1 MTTRDKITY
10 NPDGT
15 VTKRITN
22 PDGTVTVSKNRV
34 RDPKPE
40 MQPQKV
46 QDEDDWSHGLHPEE
60 RPISGDSAVLR
71 RWERAEEHRLR
82 RLGGHDGGPQPGD
95 IRSEADVKRLAKR
108 RLNEAFRKLRR
119 DSRGS
124 WTQAGNKLAAEALG
138 KMTPEERED
147 YFQSALMGGGETGV
161 AEFDDLYS
169 DNYRTEL
176 ENEFTTKYTDALYST
191 PDAEA
196 DRQAFGGL
204 TVADPDGAT
213 RSVVD
218 VLAEDRISA
227 AHFLETTGQRMTGD
241 ADQDQRLYWSG
252 VATTTL
258 NDAGQPL
265 FTPEN
270 LDNIRSESD
279 FWKALGE
286 DQLGVE
292 GITDRAGYQAAV
304 DKRNAEVNQKFREVT
319 GQDMT
324 GDAALDQRL
333 YWYGVAKNTL
343 DASGQSVFTMVQ
355 KANIHTESDFWKALG
370 KNQLGVE
377 GITDQA
383 GYQAAVDKHNALV
396 PMLQDVALAEYREDL
411 KWDKDI
417 AEQWSDRLAP
427 SLRDVA
433 LADYR
438 ENLKSDRDIAKE
450 WSDRLA
456 PSLRDVALAD
466 YRENLKS
473 DRDIAEQWSD
483 RLSPSLR
490 DIALADHREN
500 LKSDQEIAEERSD
513 SPVARAIWL
522 EEMGYGDSDE
532 MTDQVADAL
541 WMRVYPDYLDQA
553 RQWLDQK
560 KQTERTADILSQ
572 VRRGDLSNIDEAGTV
587 WRVGNDGSWQ
597 APVNL
602 AELYKKTS
610 PLTPAPTQPRNL
622 SARAAHKTVVRRK
635 LEDDAEFIQQLTNH
649 PDYVVQVHS
658 VEGIPIKGPKDF
670 TEVLVDKKSLQTIGQ
685 TGLHGNSL
693 GLWLAQD
700 FGFVEPTPADLG
712 VTLGGRFPRHSSI
725 GTVVLKEIAKTHP
738 ESYGGATVL
747 PGESATTSEI
757 VLAMLEAG
765 LIAAPLAKPAV
776 TTIGTGG
783 RLAWQFPSKVA
794 KGFTYR
800 NPLTGEIMQQPYVVR
815 SSGVAV
821 PDVIPTVK
829 LGGRG
834 TDFIPITDQ
843 TFYRAQGEL
852 TDIGL
857 GGNINIGKTQY
868 LGRGGQ
874 LSELPTSGYFA
885 DDAVAGTGQGF
896 RQGAPEITVIEYGG
910 PFAVTERALVNMP
923 VRVARPGQIRAG
935 NKALRFDMDPE
946 DYIPDFDTVP
956 VGEKDWGKIKPTS
969 AEMDDFYQNVPAGSS
984 VMPGQ
989 GVGGQRFVS
998 PMVLDPQTQV
1008 GPLGPS
1014 ATVRVQRV
1022 YDVSPSGLAVPAPRL
1037 AALPAQQAGFPV
1049 PPTGTGAGLALAGAP
1064 RGGFGTA
1071 PESASPTFQNSFA
1084 PVPFS
1089 HIPAIRQG
1097 AGTWQSL
1104 LPGLAPTTGPDLGVA
1119 PEPAPAALSQGAIAP
1134 EPGTAFAPSSVPETV
1149 PTRELAVRQSLG
1161 QDVDLVT
1168 SIPQPPPMPVPQIT
1182 TLNWALSPAPFTQPG
1197 SLGQFGGGRLG
1208 QPYEPHAPRP
1218 PSGRPPPPKGPPL
1231 PRPGVRPSGSGYWPG
1246 LGSSPQGYPQE
1257 VAVVLPPTVAVI
1269 DLATGIERRHLTG
1282 ADRDVSLLVTQVGPT
1297 PRPNR
1302 ELIGPHVDV
1311 LTDQD
1316 GRVGRREA
1324 KPVHH
1329 RVRAPRPQPS
1339 AAAKPKSGGQPRA
1352 QRLPSGP
1359 RIPRQIRQFARQA
1372 NRNRR

>member
-1 MTTRDKITY
+1 MPIRTE
-10 NPDGT
+10 
-15 VTKRITN
+15 RITN
-22 PDGTVTVSKNRV
+22 PDGTVTVKQTSGINVKH
-34 RDPKPE
+34 
-40 MQPQKV
+40 
-46 QDEDDWSHGLHPEE
+46 EDDWDSDEPHPKE
-60 RPISGDSAVLR
+60 RPVGNSRLEDKWDKAEKDR
-71 RWERAEEHRLR
+71 RR
-82 RLGGHDGGPQPGD
+82 RLSGHDGGPQQGD
-95 IRSEADVKRLAKR
+95 VGSESDANTAAQTRLRQAR
-108 RLNEAFRKLRR
+108 HALTGDPA
-119 DSRGS
+119 GS
-124 WTQAGNKLAAEALG
+124 WSQAGSQRAAEAWD
-138 KMTPEERED
+138 KMKPDERGN
-147 YFQSALMGGGETGV
+147 YFQSFLMGGADTGR
-161 AEFDDLYS
+161 ASFADLYS
-169 DNYRTEL
+169 TDYRAKRDSDF
-176 ENEFTTKYTDALYST
+176 NVKYQEALYST
-191 PDAEA
+191 PDPLA
-196 DRQAFGGL
+196 DERAFQGYSFTG
-204 TVADPDGAT
+204 DDGES
-213 RSVVD
+213 RSVLD
-218 VLAEDRISA
+218 VLAEDRKTA
-227 AHFLETTGQRMTGD
+227 ADFFEHTGQRMTT
-241 ADQDQRLYWSG
+241 DQTVDTPLYWGATAAG
-252 VATTTL
+252 VEDETGNRLLTEEQA
-258 NDAGQPL
+258 D
-265 FTPEN
+265 
-270 LDNIRSESD
+270 DVRSEAD
-279 FWKALGE
+279 LWGVLGRV
-286 DQLGVE
+286 QLGVE
-292 GITDRAGYQAAV
+292 GITTREGYEAAV
-304 DKRNAEVNQKFREVT
+304 VDYNAEVQSDNEASVR
-319 GQDMT
+319 
-324 GDAALDQRL
+324 R
-333 YWYGVAKNTL
+333 YG
-343 DASGQSVFTMVQ
+343 
-355 KANIHTESDFWKALG
+355 H
-370 KNQLGVE
+370 
-377 GITDQA
+377 
-383 GYQAAVDKHNALV
+383 
-396 PMLQDVALAEYREDL
+396 LQDVALAEYREDF
-411 KWDKDI
+411 KWDKEI
-417 AEQWSDRLAP
+417 AKEWSDRLAP
-427 SLRDVA
+427 SLRDIA
-433 LADYR
+433 LADHR
-438 ENLKSDRDIAKE
+438 ETLKSDRDIAKE
-450 WSDRLA
+450 WSDRLS
-456 PSLRDVALAD
+456 PSLRDIALAD
-466 YRENLKS
+466 HRENLKS

-553 RQWLDQK
+553 RQWLDQQ

-622 SARAAHKTVVRRK
+622 SARAAHETVVRRK

-658 VEGIPIKGPKDF
+658 VEGIPVKGPKDF

-725 GTVVLKEIAKTHP
+725 GTVLLKEIAKTHP

-757 VLAMLEAG
+757 ALAMLEAG

-776 TTIGTGG
+776 TTLGTAG
-783 RLAWQFPSKVA
+783 RLALQFPGKVA

-800 NPLTGEIMQQPYVVR
+800 NPLTGEIMQQPYAVPPSR
-815 SSGVAV
+815 VAV
-821 PDVIPTVK
+821 PDVIPTIK

-857 GGNINIGKTQY
+857 GGNINIGQTHF
-868 LGRGGQ
+868 LGQGGQ

-885 DDAVAGTGQGF
+885 DDAVAGGWQGF

-923 VRVARPGQIRAG
+923 VQVARPGQIRAG
-935 NKALRFDMDPE
+935 SKALRFDMDPE
-946 DYIPDFDTVP
+946 DYIPDFDTIP
-956 VGEKDWGKIKPTS
+956 VGEKDWGKLKPTA

-1008 GPLGPS
+1008 GPWGPS

-1064 RGGFGTA
+1064 RGGFGMAT
-1071 PESASPTFQNSFA
+1071 ESASPTFQNSFA

-1104 LPGLAPTTGPDLGVA
+1104 LPGLAPTTGTDLGVA

-1149 PTRELAVRQSLG
+1149 PAGELAVRQSLG
-1161 QDVDLVT
+1161 QDVGLVT
-1168 SIPQPPPMPVPQIT
+1168 SVPQPPPMPVPQIT
-1182 TLNWALSPAPFTQPG
+1182 TLNWALNPAPFTQPG
-1197 SLGQFGGGRLG
+1197 SLGQFGGGPLG

-1231 PRPGVRPSGSGYWPG
+1231 ARPGVRPSGSGYWPG
-1246 LGSSPQGYPQE
+1246 LGSGPQGYPQE

>member
-1 MTTRDKITY
+1 MPIRTE
-10 NPDGT
+10 
-15 VTKRITN
+15 RITN
-22 PDGTVTVSKNRV
+22 PDGTVTVKKTSGINVKHEA
-34 RDPKPE
+34 DWGDEPHPDKKPHTGSSALDRKWE
-40 MQPQKV
+40 KA
-46 QDEDDWSHGLHPEE
+46 EDA
-60 RPISGDSAVLR
+60 RI
-71 RWERAEEHRLR
+71 R
-82 RLGGHDGGPQPGD
+82 RLSGHDGGPQASD
-95 IRSEADVKRLAKR
+95 IRSEDDATTATKTRVRHAHHALTGDP
-108 RLNEAFRKLRR
+108 
-119 DSRGS
+119 DGS
-124 WTQAGNKLAAEALG
+124 WSQAGSLRAAEALD
-138 KMTPEERED
+138 KMTPDERGK
-147 YFQSALMGGGETGV
+147 YFQSFLMGGADTGR
-161 AEFDDLYS
+161 ASFADLYS
-169 DNYRTEL
+169 TDYRAKRDSDF
-176 ENEFTTKYTDALYST
+176 NVKYQEALYAT
-191 PDAEA
+191 PDTLA
-196 DRQAFGGL
+196 DERTFQGYSFTG
-204 TVADPDGAT
+204 DDGES
-213 RSVVD
+213 RSVLD
-218 VLAEDRISA
+218 VLAEDRKTA
-227 AHFLETTGQRMTGD
+227 AEFFELTGQRMATD
-241 ADQDQRLYWSG
+241 PEVDTPLYWGATASG
-252 VATTTL
+252 VEDETGKRLLTEEQAA
-258 NDAGQPL
+258 DV
-265 FTPEN
+265 
-270 LDNIRSESD
+270 RSEAD
-279 FWKALGE
+279 LWGVLGRV
-286 DQLGVE
+286 QLGVE
-292 GITDRAGYQAAV
+292 GITTREGYEAAVVDYNANVKADNQAAV
-304 DKRNAEVNQKFREVT
+304 QRE
-319 GQDMT
+319 D
-324 GDAALDQRL
+324 
-333 YWYGVAKNTL
+333 
-343 DASGQSVFTMVQ
+343 S
-355 KANIHTESDFWKALG
+355 
-370 KNQLGVE
+370 
-377 GITDQA
+377 
-383 GYQAAVDKHNALV
+383 
-396 PMLQDVALAEYREDL
+396 LQDVALAEYREDL
-411 KWDKDI
+411 KWGRDI
-417 AEQWSDRLAP
+417 AEERSDRLAPILRDVALAEYREDLKWNREIAEEWSDRLAP

-438 ENLKSDRDIAKE
+438 ENLKSDRDIAEE

-473 DRDIAEQWSD
+473 DRDIAEQTRTTVEKLYD
-483 RLSPSLR
+483 
-490 DIALADHREN
+490 A
-500 LKSDQEIAEERSD
+500 D

-553 RQWLDQK
+553 RQWLDQERA
-560 KQTERTADILSQ
+560 TERTGDILSQ
-572 VRRGDLSNIDEAGTV
+572 IRRGNLSNIHNAGPV
-587 WRVGNDGSWQ
+587 WIVARDGSGQ
-597 APVNL
+597 MPVDL
-602 AELYKKTS
+602 TRWYAEQS
-610 PLTPAPTQPRNL
+610 PRNPGPNPPSNKRQTGVWESNVRL
-622 SARAAHKTVVRRK
+622 KAEDNAAFVGMMDGDSAYKVEARPS
-635 LEDDAEFIQQLTNH
+635 EDV
-649 PDYVVQVHS
+649 PVMGY
-658 VEGIPIKGPKDF
+658 KDF
-670 TEVLVDKKSLQTIGQ
+670 TEAIYGKEVLQGMGTSELFDGNPQGYYIAQGFGIGPEISSDFLQNVGS
-685 TGLHGNSL
+685 GLVHTSA
-693 GLWLAQD
+693 LA
-700 FGFVEPTPADLG
+700 
-712 VTLGGRFPRHSSI
+712 
-725 GTVVLKEIAKTHP
+725 TVVGKEWAKAHP
-738 ESYGGATVL
+738 QSMAGSLVI
-747 PGESATTSEI
+747 PGETTTQAERA
-757 VLAMLEAG
+757 LALLEAG

-776 TTIGTGG
+776 TTLGTGG
-783 RLAWQFPSKVA
+783 RLAWQFPGKVA

-815 SSGVAV
+815 PSGAAV

-857 GGNINIGKTQY
+857 GGNINFGETQY

-885 DDAVAGTGQGF
+885 DDAVAGAGQGF
-896 RQGAPEITVIEYGG
+896 RQAAPEITVIEYGG

-956 VGEKDWGKIKPTS
+956 VGEKDWGKIKPT
-969 AEMDDFYQNVPAGSS
+969 ATEMDDYYQNVQAGSG

-1049 PPTGTGAGLALAGAP
+1049 PPTGTGAGLGLAGAP

-1071 PESASPTFQNSFA
+1071 PESAWPTFQNSFA

-1097 AGTWQSL
+1097 ADTWQSL
-1104 LPGLAPTTGPDLGVA
+1104 LPGLAPTTGPDFGVA
-1119 PEPAPAALSQGAIAP
+1119 SEPAPAALSQGAIAP
-1134 EPGTAFAPSSVPETV
+1134 AHGSAPAPSSFPETV
-1149 PTRELAVRQSLG
+1149 PTGELGVRQSLV

-1182 TLNWALSPAPFTQPG
+1182 TLNWALNPAPFTQSG
-1197 SLGQFGGGRLG
+1197 SLGQFGGEPLG
-1208 QPYEPHAPRP
+1208 QSYEPHVPRP

-1231 PRPGVRPSGSGYWPG
+1231 ARPSVRPSGGGYWPG
-1246 LGSSPQGYPQE
+1246 LGSGPQGYPQE

-1324 KPVHH
+1324 RPVHH
-1329 RVRAPRPQPS
+1329 RVRAPRPQPP